1 MFLHTLTFHSIARS
15 CVRIQVRSS
24 CCRSSVSR
32 SSDAQ
37 YTRTSSP
44 HERQHI
50 QCEGSLNLHIQ
61 CSSSELFSVSF
72 SVFSGRQVSHGR
84 KKTSHLHSS
93 VSLRSSSNLSPSCN
107 GLASFRNMSKDISEH
122 FALSPLFLL
131 LTALC
136 LLVAAA
142 SFFSF
147 VVVVGLC
154 VRCVLTGRSPCVFE
168 KVLRP
173 THVVLWL
180 RLLTVKTSLFLLF
193 SLW

>member
-1 MFLHTLTFHSIARS
+1 MFLHTLTFHSIARPCLRIEVPS
-15 CVRIQVRSS
+15 SYCRLFPTAVMPSTLVHLLHMNISISIVREVFTCSYNVPLLNFF
-24 CCRSSVSR
+24 CFLLCFLW
-32 SSDAQ
+32 
-37 YTRTSSP
+37 SP
-44 HERQHI
+44 
-50 QCEGSLNLHIQ
+50 SL
-61 CSSSELFSVSF
+61 
-72 SVFSGRQVSHGR
+72 
-84 KKTSHLHSS
+84 TLHSS

-107 GLASFRNMSKDISEH
+107 GLAPFRNMSKDISEH
-122 FALSPLFLL
+122 FPLSPPFFAA
-131 LTALC
+131 TALC

-142 SFFSF
+142 SFSSF

-168 KVLRP
+168 KFLRP